1 MFGIK
6 IYWLLS
12 QHESGSWEQI
22 IPQIILHNH
31 FPESKPLSFIFEI
44 SLLQSIWYMI
54 CECFWHFWNIVK
66 PPYLLSLSH
75 RSDITALSVSN
86 GCDQFWAIAWNAST
100 VTAWTEKLS
109 KKESKVLLQM
119 KEKNIAEVLLHWFW
133 VHRQT

>member
-1 MFGIK
+1 MANTYLRK
-6 IYWLLS
+6 
-12 QHESGSWEQI
+12 
-22 IPQIILHNH
+22 
-31 FPESKPLSFIFEI
+31 KPFQFWWEI
-44 SLLQSIWYMI
+44 SIWVVAILLQLYRI
-54 CECFWHFWNIVK
+54 CECFWCFLNTVK

-119 KEKNIAEVLLHWFW
+119 KEKNIAEVLLHWSIVKLRNVYQIILSNF
-133 VHRQT
+133 VQILPS